1 MKRLILIAV
10 FVLTTGTLAAQNY
23 IIVNSEKVFK
33 SIDAYNTALSTLDK
47 LAEQYQDMVDAK
59 FAEVETLYNNYM
71 NQKAS
76 LTAATRQ
83 TRENDIL
90 AKEKAAQEYQETLFG
105 NDGTLMKKRI
115 EMIEPIQ
122 KQVFSAIEA
131 YAKQVG
137 ADVVLDSANNPTLL
151 YSNPSVDRTQQVID
165 VLIIYEKNN
174 QTNPCGCIR
183 DGRHIALRTEIRAH
197 QHPGSYLGDAGNE
210 GDADQHRSLQ

>member
-47 LAEQYQDMVDAK
+47 LAEQYQDLVDAK

-83 TRENDIL
+83 ARENDIL

-151 YSNPSVDRTQQVID
+151 YSNPSVDRARRGIV
-165 VLIIYEKNN
+165 VLKK
-174 QTNPCGCIR
+174 
-183 DGRHIALRTEIRAH
+183 
-197 QHPGSYLGDAGNE
+197 
-210 GDADQHRSLQ
+210 

>member
-90 AKEKAAQEYQETLFG
+90 EKEKAAQEYQETLFG

-165 VLIIYEKNN
+165 VLKK
-174 QTNPCGCIR
+174 
-183 DGRHIALRTEIRAH
+183 
-197 QHPGSYLGDAGNE
+197 
-210 GDADQHRSLQ
+210 

>member
-1 MKRLILIAV
+1 MKRLILIAA
-10 FVLTTGTLAAQNY
+10 FVLSAGTLAAQNY

-47 LAEQYQDMVDAK
+47 LAEQYQDLVDAK

-165 VLIIYEKNN
+165 VLKK
-174 QTNPCGCIR
+174 
-183 DGRHIALRTEIRAH
+183 
-197 QHPGSYLGDAGNE
+197 
-210 GDADQHRSLQ
+210 

>member
-1 MKRLILIAV
+1 MKRLILIAA
-10 FVLTTGTLAAQNY
+10 FVLSAGTLAAQNY

-59 FAEVETLYNNYM
+59 FAEVETLYNTYM

-165 VLIIYEKNN
+165 VLKK
-174 QTNPCGCIR
+174 
-183 DGRHIALRTEIRAH
+183 
-197 QHPGSYLGDAGNE
+197 
-210 GDADQHRSLQ
+210 

>member
-1 MKRLILIAV
+1 MKRLILIAA
-10 FVLTTGTLAAQNY
+10 FVLSAGTLAAQNY

-105 NDGTLMKKRI
+105 NDGTLMKKRV

-137 ADVVLDSANNPTLL
+137 ADVVLDSANNPILL

-165 VLIIYEKNN
+165 VLKK
-174 QTNPCGCIR
+174 
-183 DGRHIALRTEIRAH
+183 
-197 QHPGSYLGDAGNE
+197 
-210 GDADQHRSLQ
+210 

>member
-122 KQVFSAIEA
+122 KKVFAAIEA
-131 YAKQVG
+131 YAKQAG

-151 YSNPSVDRTQQVID
+151 YTNPSVERTQQVID
-165 VLIIYEKNN
+165 
-174 QTNPCGCIR
+174 
-183 DGRHIALRTEIRAH
+183 ALKK
-197 QHPGSYLGDAGNE
+197 
-210 GDADQHRSLQ
+210 

>member
-122 KQVFSAIEA
+122 KKVFSAIEA

-137 ADVVLDSANNPTLL
+137 ADVVLDSGNNPTLL

-165 VLIIYEKNN
+165 VLKK
-174 QTNPCGCIR
+174 
-183 DGRHIALRTEIRAH
+183 
-197 QHPGSYLGDAGNE
+197 
-210 GDADQHRSLQ
+210 

>member
-105 NDGTLMKKRI
+105 NDGTLMKKRV

-137 ADVVLDSANNPTLL
+137 ADVVLD
-151 YSNPSVDRTQQVID
+151 
-165 VLIIYEKNN
+165 
-174 QTNPCGCIR
+174 
-183 DGRHIALRTEIRAH
+183 
-197 QHPGSYLGDAGNE
+197 
-210 GDADQHRSLQ
+210 

>member
-1 MKRLILIAV
+1 MKRLILIAA
-10 FVLTTGTLAAQNY
+10 FVLSAGTLAAQNY

-47 LAEQYQDMVDAK
+47 LAEQYQDLVDAK

-83 TRENDIL
+83 ARENDIL

-122 KQVFSAIEA
+122 KQGFSAIEA

-165 VLIIYEKNN
+165 VLKK
-174 QTNPCGCIR
+174 
-183 DGRHIALRTEIRAH
+183 
-197 QHPGSYLGDAGNE
+197 
-210 GDADQHRSLQ
+210 

>member
-33 SIDAYNTALSTLDK
+33 SIDAYNPALSTLDK
-47 LAEQYQDMVDAK
+47 LAEQSQDMVDAK

-165 VLIIYEKNN
+165 VLKK
-174 QTNPCGCIR
+174 
-183 DGRHIALRTEIRAH
+183 
-197 QHPGSYLGDAGNE
+197 
-210 GDADQHRSLQ
+210 

>member
-105 NDGTLMKKRI
+105 NDGTLTKKRI

-165 VLIIYEKNN
+165 VLKK
-174 QTNPCGCIR
+174 
-183 DGRHIALRTEIRAH
+183 
-197 QHPGSYLGDAGNE
+197 
-210 GDADQHRSLQ
+210 

>member
-1 MKRLILIAV
+1 MKRLILIAA
-10 FVLTTGTLAAQNY
+10 FVLSAGTLAAQNY

-71 NQKAS
+71 NQTAS

-105 NDGTLMKKRI
+105 NDGTLMKKRV

-122 KQVFSAIEA
+122 KKVFSAIEA

-165 VLIIYEKNN
+165 VLKK
-174 QTNPCGCIR
+174 
-183 DGRHIALRTEIRAH
+183 
-197 QHPGSYLGDAGNE
+197 
-210 GDADQHRSLQ
+210 

>member
-1 MKRLILIAV
+1 MKRLILIAA
-10 FVLTTGTLAAQNY
+10 FVLSAGTLAAQYY

-105 NDGTLMKKRI
+105 NDGTLMKKRV

-122 KQVFSAIEA
+122 KKVFSAIEA

-165 VLIIYEKNN
+165 VLKK
-174 QTNPCGCIR
+174 
-183 DGRHIALRTEIRAH
+183 
-197 QHPGSYLGDAGNE
+197 
-210 GDADQHRSLQ
+210 

>member
-1 MKRLILIAV
+1 MKRLILIAA
-10 FVLTTGTLAAQNY
+10 FILTTGTLAAQNY

-165 VLIIYEKNN
+165 VLKK
-174 QTNPCGCIR
+174 
-183 DGRHIALRTEIRAH
+183 
-197 QHPGSYLGDAGNE
+197 
-210 GDADQHRSLQ
+210 

>member
-131 YAKQVG
+131 YAEQVG

-165 VLIIYEKNN
+165 VLKK
-174 QTNPCGCIR
+174 
-183 DGRHIALRTEIRAH
+183 
-197 QHPGSYLGDAGNE
+197 
-210 GDADQHRSLQ
+210 

>member
-1 MKRLILIAV
+1 MKRLILIAA
-10 FVLTTGTLAAQNY
+10 FVLSAGTLAAQNY

-47 LAEQYQDMVDAK
+47 LAEQYQDLVDAK

-76 LTAATRQ
+76 PTAATRPA
-83 TRENDIL
+83 RENDIL

-165 VLIIYEKNN
+165 VLKK
-174 QTNPCGCIR
+174 
-183 DGRHIALRTEIRAH
+183 
-197 QHPGSYLGDAGNE
+197 
-210 GDADQHRSLQ
+210 

>member
-76 LTAATRQ
+76 LTTATRQ

-165 VLIIYEKNN
+165 VLKK
-174 QTNPCGCIR
+174 
-183 DGRHIALRTEIRAH
+183 
-197 QHPGSYLGDAGNE
+197 
-210 GDADQHRSLQ
+210 

>member
-1 MKRLILIAV
+1 MKRLILIAA
-10 FVLTTGTLAAQNY
+10 FVLSAGTLAAQNY

-105 NDGTLMKKRI
+105 NDGTLMKKRV

-122 KQVFSAIEA
+122 KKAFSAIEA

-165 VLIIYEKNN
+165 VLKK
-174 QTNPCGCIR
+174 
-183 DGRHIALRTEIRAH
+183 
-197 QHPGSYLGDAGNE
+197 
-210 GDADQHRSLQ
+210 

>member
-1 MKRLILIAV
+1 MKRLILIAA

-47 LAEQYQDMVDAK
+47 LAEQYQDLVDAK

-165 VLIIYEKNN
+165 VLKNRIIKTLTDN
-174 QTNPCGCIR
+174 
-183 DGRHIALRTEIRAH
+183 L
-197 QHPGSYLGDAGNE
+197 
-210 GDADQHRSLQ
+210 

>member
-1 MKRLILIAV
+1 MKRLILIAA
-10 FVLTTGTLAAQNY
+10 FVLSAGTLAAQNY

-47 LAEQYQDMVDAK
+47 LAEQYQDLVDAK

-83 TRENDIL
+83 ARENDIL

-151 YSNPSVDRTQQVID
+151 YSNPSVDRARLGIV
-165 VLIIYEKNN
+165 VLKKWN
-174 QTNPCGCIR
+174 
-183 DGRHIALRTEIRAH
+183 RHIIIC
-197 QHPGSYLGDAGNE
+197 
-210 GDADQHRSLQ
+210 

>member
-1 MKRLILIAV
+1 MKRLILIAA
-10 FVLTTGTLAAQNY
+10 FVLSAGTLAAQNY

-47 LAEQYQDMVDAK
+47 LAEQYQDLVDAK

-83 TRENDIL
+83 ARENDIL

-122 KQVFSAIEA
+122 KQVFAVIEA
-131 YAKQVG
+131 YAAEVG
-137 ADVVLDSANNPTLL
+137 ADLVIDSANNPTLL

-165 VLIIYEKNN
+165 VLKK
-174 QTNPCGCIR
+174 
-183 DGRHIALRTEIRAH
+183 
-197 QHPGSYLGDAGNE
+197 
-210 GDADQHRSLQ
+210 

>member
-105 NDGTLMKKRI
+105 NDGTLMKKRV

-122 KQVFSAIEA
+122 KKVFSAIEA

-165 VLIIYEKNN
+165 VLKK
-174 QTNPCGCIR
+174 
-183 DGRHIALRTEIRAH
+183 
-197 QHPGSYLGDAGNE
+197 
-210 GDADQHRSLQ
+210 

>member
-1 MKRLILIAV
+1 MKRLILIAA
-10 FVLTTGTLAAQNY
+10 FVLSAGTLAAQNY

-47 LAEQYQDMVDAK
+47 LAEQYQDLVDAK
-59 FAEVETLYNNYM
+59 FAEVETLYNTYM

-83 TRENDIL
+83 ARENDIL

-165 VLIIYEKNN
+165 VLKK
-174 QTNPCGCIR
+174 
-183 DGRHIALRTEIRAH
+183 
-197 QHPGSYLGDAGNE
+197 
-210 GDADQHRSLQ
+210 